1 MTLPMEYLPFLLIG
15 LLTLL
20 QLWMRLS
27 ARRLRGRRVDGL
39 EAYLSPDQLN
49 ARRVIIYFSSG
60 YCQPCQQLAPLIE
73 RLISEGGEIVK
84 LDAIEQGALATR
96 LGARGA
102 PAFVMLEQG
111 VVTKVHLGSLTEAQ
125 LRTFLRL

>member
-27 ARRLRGRRVDGL
+27 ARRMRGRRIDGL
-39 EAYLSPDQLN
+39 EEYLSARQLN
-49 ARRVIIYFSSG
+49 ADHVIIYFSSG